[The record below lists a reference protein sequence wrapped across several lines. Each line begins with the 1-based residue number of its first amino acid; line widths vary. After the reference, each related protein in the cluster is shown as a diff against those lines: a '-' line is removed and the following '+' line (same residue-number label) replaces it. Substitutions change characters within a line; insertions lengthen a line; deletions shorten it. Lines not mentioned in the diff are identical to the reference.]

1 MLKSKR
7 IAIVLMAGL
16 MSVPSLGLAQEAGVP
31 VDTKGHWAEQV
42 LNKWS
47 ASGWL
52 KGSGEGKI
60 WPNRTI
66 TRAEVAALVNASFG
80 FNTQSEAVF
89 KDVKPGRWYADAI
102 SISAQAG
109 YFQGTPDGY
118 FRPDEPVTRQ
128 ELAVILTRL
137 LALTPQDPPAQY
149 LDTAKAPAWSKGAVG
164 AMAASGVMIGRASDS
179 FDLTATSTRAE
190 TVVVLDRALSKF
202 PSEPGPTDP
211 TPEVPAAVGVT
222 GTVAGSGSEPLPDG
236 VLELTASGGKRHDIQ
251 VRGGKFAQELPDG
264 NYAIDS
270 YVIGKTRL
278 KVGVSLT
285 VVSGK
290 SDRELKLT
298 PVANAIGSVT
308 YADGKAWGNG
318 NLVLTQTSP
327 TKQIVEISVVNG
339 LFAGQLEN
347 GTYTIGKVEDSSSFI
362 PIMKTLTVSDGK
374 VTDRTVLQLKAPT
387 ATNTVQATWADGS
400 ALPSVALIVSP
411 QGSDA
416 ALFLPIEKGQTKLT
430 LNDGDYVFTG
440 YMLESVQSLVNL
452 KVPFKVKDG
461 KLIPDPAAV
470 LDGRAKAD
478 PFTVLLP
485 K

>member
-1 MLKSKR
+1 MVKSKR
-7 IAIVLMAGL
+7 IAVALMAGL
-16 MSVPSLGLAQEAGVP
+16 IAVPSLGVAQEAGTP

-52 KGSGEGKI
+52 KGNEEGKI

-80 FNTQSEAVF
+80 FNTKSDVVF
-89 KDVKPGRWYADAI
+89 NDVKPGRWYADAV
-102 SISAQAG
+102 SISVKAG
-109 YFQGTPDGY
+109 YFQGTPEGN
-118 FRPDEPVTRQ
+118 FRPDEPVSRQ
-128 ELAVILTRL
+128 EMAVILTRL

-149 LDTAKAPAWSKGAVG
+149 LDAAKAPAWSKGAVG

-179 FDLTATSTRAE
+179 FGLTASSTRAE
-190 TVVVLDRALSKF
+190 TVVVLDRALSKR
-202 PSEPGPTDP
+202 PPLPGTTDP
-211 TPEVPAAVGVT
+211 APETPAAAGVT
-222 GTVAGSGSEPLPDG
+222 GTITGSGSEALPDG
-236 VLELTASGGKRHDIQ
+236 VLELTASDGKRYEIQ
-251 VRGGKFAQELPDG
+251 VRAGKFSQTLADG
-264 NYAIDS
+264 SYTIDS

-285 VVSGK
+285 VVNGK

-308 YADGKAWGNG
+308 YADGKTWGSG

-327 TKQIVEISVVNG
+327 TKQFVEISVVNG

-347 GTYTIGKVEDSSSFI
+347 GTYTIGKVEDGSSFI

-374 VTDRTVLQLKAPT
+374 VTDPAVLQLKAPT
-387 ATNTVQATWADGS
+387 VTNTVHATWADGS
-400 ALPSVALIVSP
+400 ELPSAALIVTP

-416 ALFLPIEKGQTKLT
+416 ALFLPIEKGQAKLT
-430 LNDGDYVFTG
+430 LNDGDYIFTG
-440 YMLESVQSLVNL
+440 YMLESTQWLVKL
-452 KVPFKVKDG
+452 DIPFKVKDG
-461 KLIPDPAAV
+461 KLAADPTAV
-470 LDGRAKAD
+470 QDGKVKAD